1 MPTFY
6 EGLFNST
13 TTFYERV
20 FRVTRKDTLGH
31 YGDSQLYSL
40 RTLRLSALA
49 PLGLARY
56 KTRAPLA
63 RRLRA
68 SALKNELPF
77 LGLNVR
83 LFNSCLIFP
92 FRLSTVVPIIQP
104 KWAHLLIF
112 SPMHD

>member
-1 MPTFY
+1 M
-6 EGLFNST
+6 FNAEAQRRR
-13 TTFYERV
+13 ERGE
-20 FRVTRKDTLGH
+20 FH
-31 YGDSQLYSL
+31 SL

-77 LGLNVR
+77 LGLATKYRRRQEDVNGLR
-83 LFNSCLIFP
+83 
-92 FRLSTVVPIIQP
+92 RAKHKP
-104 KWAHLLIF
+104 KW
-112 SPMHD
+112 